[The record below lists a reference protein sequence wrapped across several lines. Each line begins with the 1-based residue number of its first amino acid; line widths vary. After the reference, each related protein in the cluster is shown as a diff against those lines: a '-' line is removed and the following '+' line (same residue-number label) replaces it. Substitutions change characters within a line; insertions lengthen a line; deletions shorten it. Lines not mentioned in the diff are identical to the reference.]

1 MKQGSAR
8 RRILL
13 LLIPFFVVVL
23 LLPFRLDLVIK
34 NRQGVELRRI
44 PVRDAEVFDISFRHS
59 VNKGMVIERYRIDR
73 DTDSFYLETGWFESY
88 GAGMMDQLSEGVVM
102 TEEGD
107 FLRLDFPRKDMREV
121 SYAAAGIADHHLKIG
136 MQEISLFKQNPY
148 KTDIIFL
155 EKISMADL
163 LYHYVNR

>member
-1 MKQGSAR
+1 M
-8 RRILL
+8 
-13 LLIPFFVVVL
+13 
-23 LLPFRLDLVIK
+23 
-34 NRQGVELRRI
+34 RI

-102 TEEGD
+102 TEEGN
-107 FLRLDFPRKDMREV
+107 FLRLDFPRKDITEV

-136 MQEISLFKQNPY
+136 EREISLFKQNPY

-155 EKISMADL
+155 EKINMADL